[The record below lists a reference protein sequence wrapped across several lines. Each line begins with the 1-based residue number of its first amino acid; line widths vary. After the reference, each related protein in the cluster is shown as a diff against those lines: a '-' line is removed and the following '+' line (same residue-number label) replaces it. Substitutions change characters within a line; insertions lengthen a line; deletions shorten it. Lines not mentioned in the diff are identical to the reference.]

1 MTCLIAYHD
10 GDKTD
15 ERQHSWQMRLAAYL
29 PGCQLVPLADKAA
42 DDAEIALVWGPPDGR
57 LAELSQLKLA
67 VSLGQGVD
75 HLMVPG
81 KLPDDIPLIRIV
93 DPDMSHAL
101 SQWVIL
107 AALDHLRDGP
117 MYREQ
122 ARQRIFSSHS
132 QRQTRGLPLA
142 VYGMGAIG
150 SMIATRLADIGFQVH
165 GWSRSERPQA
175 GVITMHHGHAGFDK
189 LLSTCQLHVCI
200 LPLTDETWH
209 IFGADAFAAM
219 PRGAYFING
228 GRGAQ
233 VDEAALLRAI
243 VSGHIA
249 GATLDV
255 FEHEPLPDNHPFWDE
270 SRITIWPHVAAQT
283 NPETAAQQVA
293 DAIMAVQ
300 AGHVPANLVDRQRGY

>member
-10 GDKTD
+10 GDETN
-15 ERQHSWQMRLAAYL
+15 ERQHGWQMRLAAYL
-29 PGCQLVPLADKAA
+29 PGCQLVPLAEKAA

-122 ARQRIFSSHS
+122 TRQRIFSSHS

-233 VDEAALLRAI
+233 VDEAALLQAI

-293 DAIMAVQ
+293 DALMAVQ

>member
-10 GDKTD
+10 GDETD
-15 ERQHSWQMRLAAYL
+15 ERQRGWQTRLAAYL
-29 PGCQLVPLADKAA
+29 PGCQLVPLVDKAA
-42 DDAEIALVWGPPDGR
+42 DDAEIALVWAPPAGR

-75 HLMVPG
+75 HVMVPG
-81 KLPDDIPLIRIV
+81 KLPDNIPLIRIV

-117 MYREQ
+117 VYREQ
-122 ARQRIFSSHS
+122 ARKRVFASHN
-132 QRQTRGLPLA
+132 QRQTRGLRLA

-165 GWSRSERPQA
+165 GWSRSERPQTSA
-175 GVITMHHGHAGFDK
+175 LTMHHGRKGFDN
-189 LLSTCQLHVCI
+189 LLSNCQLHVCI
-200 LPLTDETWH
+200 LPLTDETRH
-209 IFGADAFAAM
+209 IFDADAFAAM

-233 VDEAALLRAI
+233 VDESALLQAI
-243 VSGHIA
+243 SSGHIA

-270 SRITIWPHVAAQT
+270 PRITIWPHVAAQT

-293 DAIMAVQ
+293 DAIIAVR
-300 AGHVPANLVDRQRGY
+300 AGQDPVNLVDRQRGY

>member
-15 ERQHSWQMRLAAYL
+15 ERQHGWQMRLAAYL
-29 PGCQLVPLADKAA
+29 PSCQLVPLADKAA

-132 QRQTRGLPLA
+132 QRQTRELPLA

-233 VDEAALLRAI
+233 VDEAALLQAI

>member
-10 GDKTD
+10 GDGTD
-15 ERQHSWQMRLAAYL
+15 ERQHGWQMRLAAYL
-29 PGCQLVPLADKAA
+29 PGCQLIPLADKAA
-42 DDAEIALVWGPPDGR
+42 DDAEIALVWCPPDGR

-122 ARQRIFSSHS
+122 ACQRIFSSHS

-233 VDEAALLRAI
+233 VDEAALSQAI

>member
-293 DAIMAVQ
+293 DAIMAMQ

>member
-15 ERQHSWQMRLAAYL
+15 ERQHGWQMRLAAYL

-142 VYGMGAIG
+142 FYGMGAIG

-165 GWSRSERPQA
+165 GWSGSERPQA
-175 GVITMHHGHAGFDK
+175 GVITMHPGHAGFDK

-233 VDEAALLRAI
+233 VDEAALLQAI

>member
-10 GDKTD
+10 GDETD
-15 ERQHSWQMRLAAYL
+15 ERQHGWQMRLAAYL

-200 LPLTDETWH
+200 LPLTGETWH

-233 VDEAALLRAI
+233 VDEAALLQAI

-255 FEHEPLPDNHPFWDE
+255 FEHEPLPDNHPFWGE

>member
-15 ERQHSWQMRLAAYL
+15 ERQHGWQMRLAAYL

-75 HLMVPG
+75 HLTVAG
-81 KLPDDIPLIRIV
+81 KLPDDIPLVRIV
-93 DPDMSHAL
+93 NPDMSHAL

-122 ARQRIFSSHS
+122 ARQRIFLSHS

-209 IFGADAFAAM
+209 IFSADAFAAM

-233 VDEAALLRAI
+233 VDEAALLQAI

-300 AGHVPANLVDRQRGY
+300 AGHFPANLVDRQRGY

>member
-15 ERQHSWQMRLAAYL
+15 ERQHGWQMRLAAYL
-29 PGCQLVPLADKAA
+29 PSCQLVPLADKAA

-233 VDEAALLRAI
+233 VDEAALLQAI

-300 AGHVPANLVDRQRGY
+300 AGHFPANLVDRQRGY

>member
-233 VDEAALLRAI
+233 VDEAALLQAI

-293 DAIMAVQ
+293 DAIMAMQ

>member
-10 GDKTD
+10 GDETD
-15 ERQHSWQMRLAAYL
+15 ERQHGWQMRLAAYL

-150 SMIATRLADIGFQVH
+150 SMIATRLANIGFQVH

-175 GVITMHHGHAGFDK
+175 GVITMHHGHAGFNK

-233 VDEAALLRAI
+233 VDEAALLQAI

>member
-1 MTCLIAYHD
+1 
-10 GDKTD
+10 
-15 ERQHSWQMRLAAYL
+15 L
-29 PGCQLVPLADKAA
+29 PGCQLVPLADKVA

-81 KLPDDIPLIRIV
+81 KLPDDISLIRIV

-233 VDEAALLRAI
+233 VDEAALLQAI

>member
-10 GDKTD
+10 GDETD
-15 ERQHSWQMRLAAYL
+15 ERQHGWQMRLAAYL

-57 LAELSQLKLA
+57 LSELSELKLA

-200 LPLTDETWH
+200 LPLTGETWH

-233 VDEAALLRAI
+233 VDEAALLQAI

>member
-15 ERQHSWQMRLAAYL
+15 ERQHGWQMRLAAYL
-29 PGCQLVPLADKAA
+29 PSCQLVPLADKAA

-233 VDEAALLRAI
+233 VDEAALLQAI

-255 FEHEPLPDNHPFWDE
+255 FEHEALPDNHPFWDE

>member
-15 ERQHSWQMRLAAYL
+15 ERQHGWQMRLAAYL

-209 IFGADAFAAM
+209 IFGADAFDAM

-233 VDEAALLRAI
+233 VDEAALLQAI

>member
-15 ERQHSWQMRLAAYL
+15 ERQHGWQMRLAAYL
-29 PGCQLVPLADKAA
+29 PSCQLVPLADKAA

-132 QRQTRGLPLA
+132 QRQTRGIPLA

-209 IFGADAFAAM
+209 IFSADAFAAM

-233 VDEAALLRAI
+233 VDEAALLQAI

>member
-15 ERQHSWQMRLAAYL
+15 ERQHGWQMRLTAYL
-29 PGCQLVPLADKAA
+29 PGCQLVPLADNAA

-81 KLPDDIPLIRIV
+81 KLSDDIPLIRIV

-233 VDEAALLRAI
+233 VDEAALLQAI

>member
-1 MTCLIAYHD
+1 
-10 GDKTD
+10 
-15 ERQHSWQMRLAAYL
+15 MRLAAYL
-29 PGCQLVPLADKAA
+29 PGCQLVPLADKVA

-67 VSLGQGVD
+67 VSLGQGID

-150 SMIATRLADIGFQVH
+150 SMIATRLANIGFQVH

-233 VDEAALLRAI
+233 VDEAALLQAI

>member
-10 GDKTD
+10 GDETN
-15 ERQHSWQMRLAAYL
+15 ERQHGWQMRLAAYL

-165 GWSRSERPQA
+165 GWSRSERPQS

-209 IFGADAFAAM
+209 IFGADAFATM
-219 PRGAYFING
+219 PRGAFFING

-233 VDEAALLRAI
+233 VDEAALLQAI

-300 AGHVPANLVDRQRGY
+300 AGHFPANLVDRQRGY

>member
-15 ERQHSWQMRLAAYL
+15 ERQHGWQMRLATYL

-233 VDEAALLRAI
+233 VDEAALLQAI

>member
-1 MTCLIAYHD
+1 
-10 GDKTD
+10 
-15 ERQHSWQMRLAAYL
+15 MRLAAYL

-233 VDEAALLRAI
+233 VDEAALLQAI

-293 DAIMAVQ
+293 DAIMAMQ

>member
-10 GDKTD
+10 GDETD
-15 ERQHSWQMRLAAYL
+15 ERQHGWQMRLAAYL

-75 HLMVPG
+75 HLMVPR

-233 VDEAALLRAI
+233 VDEAALLQAI

>member
-15 ERQHSWQMRLAAYL
+15 ERQHGWQMRLAAYL
-29 PGCQLVPLADKAA
+29 PGCQLVPLADKEA

-233 VDEAALLRAI
+233 VDEAALLQAI

>member
-10 GDKTD
+10 GDETN
-15 ERQHSWQMRLAAYL
+15 ERQHGWQMRLAAYL

-209 IFGADAFAAM
+209 IFGADAFATM
-219 PRGAYFING
+219 PRGAFFING

-233 VDEAALLRAI
+233 VDEAALLQAI

>member
-1 MTCLIAYHD
+1 
-10 GDKTD
+10 
-15 ERQHSWQMRLAAYL
+15 L
-29 PGCQLVPLADKAA
+29 PSCQLVPLADKAA

-233 VDEAALLRAI
+233 VDEAALLQAI

>member
-1 MTCLIAYHD
+1 
-10 GDKTD
+10 
-15 ERQHSWQMRLAAYL
+15 
-29 PGCQLVPLADKAA
+29 
-42 DDAEIALVWGPPDGR
+42 
-57 LAELSQLKLA
+57 
-67 VSLGQGVD
+67 
-75 HLMVPG
+75 
-81 KLPDDIPLIRIV
+81 
-93 DPDMSHAL
+93 
-101 SQWVIL
+101 
-107 AALDHLRDGP
+107 
-117 MYREQ
+117 
-122 ARQRIFSSHS
+122 
-132 QRQTRGLPLA
+132 
-142 VYGMGAIG
+142 
-150 SMIATRLADIGFQVH
+150 MIATRLANIGFQVH

-200 LPLTDETWH
+200 LPLTNETWH

-233 VDEAALLRAI
+233 VDEPALLQAI

-255 FEHEPLPDNHPFWDE
+255 FEHEPLPDKHPFWDE
-270 SRITIWPHVAAQT
+270 PRITIWPHVAAQT

>member
-10 GDKTD
+10 GDETD
-15 ERQHSWQMRLAAYL
+15 ERQHGWQMRLAAYL
-29 PGCQLVPLADKAA
+29 PGCQLVPLADKVA

-209 IFGADAFAAM
+209 IFGANAFAAM

-233 VDEAALLRAI
+233 VDEAALLQAI

>member
-10 GDKTD
+10 GDETD
-15 ERQHSWQMRLAAYL
+15 ERQHGWQMRLAAYL

-75 HLMVPG
+75 HLMVPE
-81 KLPDDIPLIRIV
+81 KLPDDILLIRIV

-233 VDEAALLRAI
+233 VDEAALLQAI

-255 FEHEPLPDNHPFWDE
+255 FEHEPLPNNHPFWDE

-293 DAIMAVQ
+293 DAIMAVR

>member
-15 ERQHSWQMRLAAYL
+15 ERQHGWQMRLAAYL

-75 HLMVPG
+75 HLMAPG

-233 VDEAALLRAI
+233 VDEAALLQAI

-293 DAIMAVQ
+293 DAIMAMQ

>member
-75 HLMVPG
+75 HLMAPG

-233 VDEAALLRAI
+233 VDEAALLQAI

-293 DAIMAVQ
+293 DAIMAMQ

>member
-10 GDKTD
+10 GGETD
-15 ERQHSWQMRLAAYL
+15 ERQHGWQMRLAAYL

-57 LAELSQLKLA
+57 LSELSELKLA
-67 VSLGQGVD
+67 VSLGQGVE

-233 VDEAALLRAI
+233 VDEAALLQAI

-255 FEHEPLPDNHPFWDE
+255 FEHEPLPDSHPFWDE

-293 DAIMAVQ
+293 DAIMAMQ
-300 AGHVPANLVDRQRGY
+300 AGRVPANLVDRQRGY

>member
-15 ERQHSWQMRLAAYL
+15 ERQHGWQMRLAAYL

-122 ARQRIFSSHS
+122 ARQRIFSSYS

-189 LLSTCQLHVCI
+189 LLSTCQLHICI

-209 IFGADAFAAM
+209 IFGADAFDAM

-233 VDEAALLRAI
+233 VDEAALLQAI

>member
-10 GDKTD
+10 GYETD
-15 ERQHSWQMRLAAYL
+15 ERQHGWQMRLAAYL

-233 VDEAALLRAI
+233 VDEAALLQAI

>member
-233 VDEAALLRAI
+233 VDEAALLQAI

>member
-1 MTCLIAYHD
+1 
-10 GDKTD
+10 
-15 ERQHSWQMRLAAYL
+15 
-29 PGCQLVPLADKAA
+29 
-42 DDAEIALVWGPPDGR
+42 
-57 LAELSQLKLA
+57 
-67 VSLGQGVD
+67 
-75 HLMVPG
+75 MVPG

-293 DAIMAVQ
+293 DAIMAMQ

>member
-10 GDKTD
+10 GDETD
-15 ERQHSWQMRLAAYL
+15 ERQHGWQMRLAAYL
-29 PGCQLVPLADKAA
+29 PSCQLVPLADKAA

-75 HLMVPG
+75 HLMVPR

-233 VDEAALLRAI
+233 VDEAALLQAI

-293 DAIMAVQ
+293 DAIMAMQ

>member
-15 ERQHSWQMRLAAYL
+15 ERQHGWQMRLAAYL

-233 VDEAALLRAI
+233 VDEAALLQAI

-283 NPETAAQQVA
+283 KPETAAQQVA
-293 DAIMAVQ
+293 DAIMAMQ

>member
-10 GDKTD
+10 GDETD
-15 ERQHSWQMRLAAYL
+15 ERQHGWQMRLAAYL

-150 SMIATRLADIGFQVH
+150 SVIATRLANIGFQVH

-175 GVITMHHGHAGFDK
+175 GVITMHHGHAGFNK

-233 VDEAALLRAI
+233 VDEAALLQAI

-300 AGHVPANLVDRQRGY
+300 AGRVPANLVDRQRGY

>member
-10 GDKTD
+10 GYETD
-15 ERQHSWQMRLAAYL
+15 ERQHGWQMRLAAYL

-122 ARQRIFSSHS
+122 ALQRIFSSHS

-233 VDEAALLRAI
+233 VDEAALLQAI

>member
-15 ERQHSWQMRLAAYL
+15 ERQHGWQMRLAAYL
-29 PGCQLVPLADKAA
+29 PSCQLVPLADKAA

-233 VDEAALLRAI
+233 VDEAALLQAI